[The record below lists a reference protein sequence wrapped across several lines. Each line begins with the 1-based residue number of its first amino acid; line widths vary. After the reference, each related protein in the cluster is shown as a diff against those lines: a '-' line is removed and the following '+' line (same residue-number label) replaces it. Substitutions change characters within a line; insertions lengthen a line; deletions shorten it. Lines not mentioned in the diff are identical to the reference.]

1 MMVKKLIF
9 LKQKSNTLF
18 KKSSLKYLFL
28 FQSNFL
34 AKSIFL
40 KFINNKYFTIIIT
53 NLFMFYWFFLIFYF
67 RNLIHVVS

>member
-18 KKSSLKYLFL
+18 NKSSLKYLFL

-40 KFINNKYFTIIIT
+40 KLINNKYFTIIYNKFIYV
-53 NLFMFYWFFLIFYF
+53 LFVFFNFLF
-67 RNLIHVVS
+67 